1 MTIKCQH
8 SDSKAIEIVN
18 KLLKIN
24 LQVDLMKILP
34 TFVPCLFAFKY
45 AENEVDELERV
56 FDEWE
61 DPVLLDKFF
70 EENKKDIDISIEDAI
85 SKVQR
90 EAIYLRKRLLQLANA
105 TPNQLNKLF
114 KNLNNNE
121 TNSKELSQQKAPNR
135 WLRLYAIK
143 IDQSNY
149 VITGGAIKLDGGAIK
164 LNKQYLMKDRP
175 HTNKELNKINNCRDY
190 LKENG
195 IYDGDS
201 FQEIFF

>member
-1 MTIKCQH
+1 
-8 SDSKAIEIVN
+8 
-18 KLLKIN
+18 
-24 LQVDLMKILP
+24 MKILP

-45 AENEVDELERV
+45 VENEVDELERV

-61 DPVLLDKFF
+61 DPVFLDEFF

-90 EAIYLRKRLLQLANA
+90 EAIYLRKRLLKLANA
-105 TPNQLNKLF
+105 NPNQLNELF
-114 KNLNNNE
+114 KNLYNNE

-143 IDQSNY
+143 IDQNNY

-195 IYDGDS
+195 IYDADS
-201 FQEIFF
+201 FQEIFFL